1 MSLIPNAYSQTTIKF
16 LKFCMV
22 GLFVYFVDALLFLM
36 LLNMTHA
43 TLLSRVGS
51 TAVAMTVSW
60 WLNKIFTFS
69 DTKSVNNQLQLA
81 RFMVSQTPGALT
93 NIAVST
99 MAYIEF
105 GLFKENPFLSVALG
119 SCAGLAVNFMMAN
132 QFVFKNSSK

>member
-1 MSLIPNAYSQTTIKF
+1 MSLISNEYGHTTIKF
-16 LKFCMV
+16 LKFSMV
-22 GLFVYFVDALLFLM
+22 GLFVYVVDALLFWM

-60 WLNKIFTFS
+60 WLNKTFTFS
-69 DTKSVNNQLQLA
+69 DTKSVNHQLQLA
-81 RFMVSQTPGALT
+81 KFMVSQTPGALT

-99 MAYIEF
+99 MVYIEF